1 MRETDN
7 QLPQW
12 GTDDAST
19 ISILYLDDEPWF
31 VARDACRCLGIRVG
45 EGGTNQS
52 LRHLAADEKRNT
64 RVQTPGIRGNPN
76 KTVISESGLYKLVMR
91 SDKPDAC
98 AFQDWLAREVLPAI
112 RNDGAYI
119 LGEEKVRT
127 GEMSEAELA
136 MQAVAALNAKLARLT
151 AERDQ
156 LAVEKAAAEAR
167 AVAAET
173 KAAAL
178 DHLAGA
184 EGLLTITEAANLLG
198 MRSAIALNRTLE
210 NAKVLRRVR
219 GIVVPTAAYARKGYF
234 RVVSREVNGHVR
246 EQTMWTAQGIAWAAQ
261 RLSKAWAAAG

>member
-1 MRETDN
+1 MAPTR
-7 QLPQW
+7 
-12 GTDDAST
+12 A
-19 ISILYLDDEPWF
+19 F
-31 VARDACRCLGIRVG
+31 
-45 EGGTNQS
+45 
-52 LRHLAADEKRNT
+52 RHLAADEKRNT

-112 RNDGAYI
+112 RKDGAYL

-156 LAVEKAAAEAR
+156 LAAEKAAAEAR
-167 AVAAET
+167 AVATET

-178 DHLAGA
+178 DHLASA
-184 EGLLTITEAANLLG
+184 EGLLTATEAANLLG

-219 GIVVPTAAYARKGYF
+219 GSWCLRPPMPTKATSGWSPGRSTATS
-234 RVVSREVNGHVR
+234 VSRPCGPHKGSHGQHR
-246 EQTMWTAQGIAWAAQ
+246 GWPRRGPPPASRGPAQMGESGKSTFQ
-261 RLSKAWAAAG
+261 